1 LKLVENIELSVII
14 PVYNSEEIFP
24 ELHKRLVKTLSET
37 VQSYEII
44 AVVDGCTDGSAEV
57 IELHTKANPHLKMVE
72 LSRNFGHQT
81 AITAGLQLS
90 SGEMVVVMD
99 DDLED
104 QPELLPKFINKARE
118 GYDVVYGIR
127 EKRKV
132 SMPRRLA
139 FSFFYRLL
147 NRLSDIDMP
156 YDSGDFCLMR
166 RPVVQA
172 LNAMPETNRYN
183 RGLRTWLGLKQVG
196 IEYERDARY
205 SGQSGYRLIDYIKL
219 AIDGILSFSYK
230 PLAFVTIVGF
240 IVASASFLAG
250 MRLVILKL
258 IGKAIV
264 IPGWASLMVSVL
276 FIGGVQLISIGIV
289 GQYVARIYDEVKRR
303 PQFIIKR
310 TIGLKLE
317 NLNG

>member
-1 LKLVENIELSVII
+1 MVENIELSVVI

-24 ELHKRLVKTLSET
+24 ELHKRLVKTLSDT

-44 AVVDGCTDGSAEV
+44 AVVDGCTDRSAEV
-57 IELHTKANPHLKMVE
+57 IEMYTKKNPHLKMIE
-72 LSRNFGHQT
+72 LSRNFGHQM
-81 AITAGLQLS
+81 AVNAGLQLS

-104 QPELLPKFINKARE
+104 QPELLPKFIYKARQ

-127 EKRKV
+127 AKRKV

-147 NRLSDIDMP
+147 NRLSDIEMP

-166 RPVVQA
+166 RTVVKA
-172 LNAMPETNRYN
+172 LNAMPERNRYN

-196 IEYERDARY
+196 IEYERGARY
-205 SGQSGYRLIDYIKL
+205 AGPSGYRLRDYIKL

-230 PLAFVTIVGF
+230 PLTYVSIIGF

-250 MRLVILKL
+250 MRLIVLKVI
-258 IGKAIV
+258 GRQTV
-264 IPGWASLMVSVL
+264 IPGWASIMVTIL
-276 FIGGVQLISIGIV
+276 FIGGVQLISIGIL
-289 GQYVARIYDEVKRR
+289 GQYVARIYDEVKQR
-303 PQFIIKR
+303 PKFVIKR
-310 TIGLKLE
+310 TIGLKWE
-317 NLNG
+317 DVND

>member
-1 LKLVENIELSVII
+1 MVQNIELSVVI

-24 ELHKRLVKTLSET
+24 ELHRRLIKILSNT

-44 AVVDGCTDGSAEV
+44 AVVDGCSDRSAEV
-57 IELHTKANPHLKMVE
+57 IERCTKENPHLKMVE
-72 LSRNFGHQT
+72 LSRNFGHQM

-104 QPELLPKFINKARE
+104 QPELLPKFINKARQ

-132 SMPRRLA
+132 STPRRLA

-147 NRLSDIDMP
+147 NRLSEIDMP

-166 RPVVQA
+166 RSVVQA
-172 LNAMPETNRYN
+172 LNAMPERNRYN
-183 RGLRTWLGLKQVG
+183 RGLRTWLGLKQIG
-196 IEYERDARY
+196 MEYERGVRY
-205 SGQSGYRLIDYIKL
+205 TGLSGYRLTAYIKL

-230 PLAFVTIVGF
+230 PLSYVSIIGF

-250 MRLVILKL
+250 MRLVVLKL
-258 IGKAIV
+258 IGRPIV
-264 IPGWASLMVSVL
+264 IPGWASIMVSIL
-276 FIGGVQLISIGIV
+276 FIGGVQLISIGIL
-289 GQYVARIYDEVKRR
+289 GQYVARIYDEVKQR
-303 PQFIIKR
+303 PKFVIKR
-310 TIGLKLE
+310 TIGLKRE
-317 NLNG
+317 NEND